1 MANVKQQ
8 SRPVRKEIE
17 ALVARHLDGR
27 KRRIEIAPDRDFDGA
42 DITRIE
48 VDIDADETHDVSRLA
63 DLRMDFAEF
72 SKGRDDL
79 ISPQLTFRANMAAKL
94 SGKDGLGEDPEVVE
108 IKRLIESLAP

>member
-8 SRPVRKEIE
+8 SRSVQADIE

-27 KRRIEIAPDRDFDGA
+27 KRRIEILPDKDFDGE

-48 VDIDADETHDVSRLA
+48 IDVDADETHDVSRLA

-72 SKGRDDL
+72 IKGRDDL
-79 ISPQLTFRANMAAKL
+79 ISPQLTFKANMAAKL
-94 SGKDGLGEDPEVVE
+94 SGRGGLGEDPEVVE